1 MRCDDNKGERERER
15 ESTTVKVDE
24 KDLRAYIPH
33 K

>member
-1 MRCDDNKGERERER
+1 MRCDDNKGERE
-15 ESTTVKVDE
+15 STTVKMDE